1 MLKPFIVSIVGQTA
15 TGKTDLALSL
25 ADQLLAQGRKRI
37 DILSA
42 DSRQVYKEL
51 PILSGA
57 DIPEDFQ
64 KKALND
70 VSHFENVGG
79 TLSLHGVACISAK
92 DEWSAGH
99 FRNLFLALLDLQSP
113 DTALIVV
120 GGTGLYHQQ
129 IFQPAETLG
138 TKPNPALRKR
148 LEKLELEALQKELQ
162 SSWPERWEVMNHS
175 DRQNPRRL
183 IRAIEITHAEPTTSA
198 QAPTIK
204 PTRQIGLTLPP
215 ETLREKIKAR
225 IEQRWAGALEEVQ
238 KLENTFPEKP
248 LPAKT
253 ILGYEQLRQHL
264 FENLPAEEAKQLWL
278 TAELQYAK
286 RQHTW
291 WKKRPGI
298 EWFDSKETS
307 ATLLFP

>member
-1 MLKPFIVSIVGQTA
+1 MQQPFIVSIVGQTA
-15 TGKTDLALSL
+15 TGKTALAFSL
-25 ADQLLAQGRKRI
+25 ANQLLAQGRKRI

-42 DSRQVYKEL
+42 DSRQVYTEL

-57 DIPEDFQ
+57 DIPEGFQ
-64 KKALND
+64 KKETGLLP
-70 VSHFENVGG
+70 HFENTNG
-79 TLSLHGVACISAK
+79 TISLHGVACISVK

-99 FRNLFLALLDLQSP
+99 FRNLFLSLLDSQSA
-113 DTALIVV
+113 DTALIIV

-138 TKPNPALRKR
+138 VAPHPQLRTE
-148 LEKLELEALQKELQ
+148 LEKKSLEELQ
-162 SSWPERWEVMNHS
+162 IQLQELWLARWETMNHS